1 MGAWAGFL
9 LAIVFV
15 IAAVSKFR
23 DPTGTEKTI
32 AALGLPSP
40 RLLASLLPSVELLC
54 AVLLAIDPRSGGPC
68 AVALLAAFTTL
79 IAAQILSGN
88 PQDCACFG
96 SWSSKKISCW
106 DLLRNITLIALGV
119 LATLD

>member
-15 IAAVSKFR
+15 FAAVSKFR
-23 DPTGTEKTI
+23 DPTVTEKSI
-32 AALGLPSP
+32 AALGLPFP
-40 RLLASLLPSVELLC
+40 KFLASLLPSVELLC
-54 AVLLAIDPRSGGPC
+54 SVLLAIDPRSGGPC
-68 AVALLAAFTTL
+68 AVALLVAFTTL
-79 IAAQILSGN
+79 IVAQILSGN

-96 SWSSKKISCW
+96 SWSTKQISSW
-106 DLLRNITLIALGV
+106 DLLRNIVLITLGV

>member
-15 IAAVSKFR
+15 FAAVSKFR
-23 DPTGTEKTI
+23 NPTGNEKSI
-32 AALGLPSP
+32 AALGLPFP
-40 RLLASLLPSVELLC
+40 KVLASLLPTVELLC
-54 AVLLAIDPRSGGPC
+54 SVLLAIDPRSGGPC
-68 AVALLAAFTTL
+68 AVALLVAFTTL

-96 SWSSKKISCW
+96 SWSTKQISSW
-106 DLLRNITLIALGV
+106 DLLRNIVLIALGV

>member
-15 IAAVSKFR
+15 FAAVSKFR
-23 DPTGTEKTI
+23 NPTGTEKSI
-32 AALGLPSP
+32 AALVLPFP
-40 RLLASLLPSVELLC
+40 KILASLLPTVERLC
-54 AVLLAIDPRSGGPC
+54 SVLLAIDPRSGGPC
-68 AVALLAAFTTL
+68 AVALLVAFITL
-79 IAAQILSGN
+79 IAAQVLSGN

-96 SWSSKKISCW
+96 SWSTKQISSW
-106 DLLRNITLIALGV
+106 DLLRNIVLITLGV

>member
-15 IAAVSKFR
+15 FAAVSKFR
-23 DPTGTEKTI
+23 DPIRTEKSI
-32 AALGLPSP
+32 AALGLPFP
-40 RLLASLLPSVELLC
+40 KFLASLLPSVELLC
-54 AVLLAIDPRSGGPC
+54 SVLLAIDPRSGGPC
-68 AVALLAAFTTL
+68 AVALLVAFTTL
-79 IAAQILSGN
+79 IVTQILSGN

-96 SWSSKKISCW
+96 SWSAKKISSW
-106 DLLRNITLIALGV
+106 DLLRNFVLIALGV

>member
-1 MGAWAGFL
+1 MWSWVTNWVHGLAFYWQSFL
-9 LAIVFV
+9 LLQQLVNFV
-15 IAAVSKFR
+15 
-23 DPTGTEKTI
+23 TQ
-32 AALGLPSP
+32 LG
-40 RLLASLLPSVELLC
+40 LLC

-96 SWSSKKISCW
+96 SWSSKKISSW

>member
-15 IAAVSKFR
+15 FAAVSKFR
-23 DPTGTEKTI
+23 DPTRTEKSI
-32 AALGLPSP
+32 AALGLPFP
-40 RLLASLLPSVELLC
+40 KFLASLLPSVELLC
-54 AVLLAIDPRSGGPC
+54 SVLLAIDPRSGGPC
-68 AVALLAAFTTL
+68 AVALLVAFTTL
-79 IAAQILSGN
+79 IAAQMLSGN

-96 SWSSKKISCW
+96 SWSTKQISSW
-106 DLLRNITLIALGV
+106 DLLRNIILIALGV